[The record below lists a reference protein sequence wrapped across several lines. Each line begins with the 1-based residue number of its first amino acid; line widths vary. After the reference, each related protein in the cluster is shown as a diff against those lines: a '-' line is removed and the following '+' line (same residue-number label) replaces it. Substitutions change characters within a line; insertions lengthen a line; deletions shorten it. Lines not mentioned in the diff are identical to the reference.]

1 MNILILILA
10 RKNSKRVPNK
20 NIMRL
25 GDKELIQWTIDSAV
39 AISPLNKILVSTDD
53 PAIQAI
59 AIKRN
64 VLCPWLRPKHLS
76 TDTASSVEA
85 TIHAIDWYE
94 NNKEKLDGVLLL
106 QPTSPF
112 RFTQTLHEGI
122 SLFEKN
128 SRQSVV
134 GVSKCTQH
142 PELCLVEK
150 KGKLFAYRNDNEFNL
165 RTQDLQDAYYLNGS
179 FYLSTP
185 ESIKKNRTFIPNAS
199 IPLLSKKFYE
209 SIDIDTQDDFLI
221 ADLIAT
227 YYHDF

>member
-1 MNILILILA
+1 MKILILILA

-25 GDKELIQWTIDSAV
+25 GGKELIQWTIDSALE
-39 AISPLNKILVSTDD
+39 ISSLNKILVSTDD
-53 PAIQAI
+53 TAIQEI

-64 VLCPWLRPKHLS
+64 VLCPWLRPSQLS
-76 TDTASSVEA
+76 TDTASSVDA

-94 NNKEKLDGVLLL
+94 HNIEKLDGVLLL

-112 RFTQTLHEGI
+112 RFTQTLNEGI
-122 SLFEKN
+122 SLFIKN

-142 PELCLVEK
+142 PELCLIER
-150 KGKLFAYRNDNEFNL
+150 KGKLFAYRSGNEFNL

-179 FYLSTP
+179 FYLSSP
-185 ESIKKNRTFIPNAS
+185 ESIKKNRTFVPNGS

-209 SIDIDTQDDFLI
+209 SIDIDTKDDFLI
-221 ADLIAT
+221 ANLIAT
-227 YYHDF
+227 HYHDF